1 MGVKYLPNWLD
12 GTISIAYFQAKDKG
26 ALISNGTTATVSSAD
41 PIKRRGVEVQ
51 LDAQL
56 TKNISAIF
64 TYTYLKAERE
74 TATEN
79 IRQELFPK
87 HSLSAAA
94 NYAFTEGTLEGLTL
108 GAGVRYMGSS
118 VTASQYGVYNGA
130 RVPSATVVDLMANY
144 AINKNWSA
152 QVNVQNVGDRKFLSG
167 CDTYCY
173 YGASRNI
180 LATVSYKW

>member
-1 MGVKYLPNWLD
+1 M
-12 GTISIAYFQAKDKG
+12 
-26 ALISNGTTATVSSAD
+26 
-41 PIKRRGVEVQ
+41 
-51 LDAQL
+51 
-56 TKNISAIF
+56 
-64 TYTYLKAERE
+64 
-74 TATEN
+74 
-79 IRQELFPK
+79 
-87 HSLSAAA
+87 
-94 NYAFTEGTLEGLTL
+94 